1 MMSGCLQGVL
11 GRKLVVPEVYD
22 VMTRIQDLLLR
33 SHADSVRSGNLHHN
47 KLHPSGTLECL
58 PCSQL

>member
-1 MMSGCLQGVL
+1 MISGCLQGVL

-33 SHADSVRSGNLHHN
+33 SHADSVRSGRLQHMH
-47 KLHPSGTLECL
+47 
-58 PCSQL
+58 